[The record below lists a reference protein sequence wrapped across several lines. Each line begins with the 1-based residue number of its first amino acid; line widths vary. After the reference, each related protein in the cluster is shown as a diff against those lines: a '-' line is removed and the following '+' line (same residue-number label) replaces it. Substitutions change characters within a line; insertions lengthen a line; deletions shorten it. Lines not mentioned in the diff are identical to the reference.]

1 MTTKLDDKELNSNE
15 SIGYLTGVAYRSI
28 NRRLS
33 NNLKASGKKI
43 TSEQYGVLKQL
54 WLEEGQTQLDLACKT
69 SKDKPG
75 ITRLLNNLEKKGYI
89 ERRVNEEDKRCNKIF
104 LTKEGKKLQKIAL
117 EIGEKTVRETTS
129 CIDKSELLICKK
141 VLAQISSNLL
151 CEDDNI

>member
-1 MTTKLDDKELNSNE
+1 MITKLDEKEFTGNE

-28 NRRLS
+28 NRRLG

-54 WLEEGQTQLDLACKT
+54 WLEEGQTQLELARKT

-89 ERRVNEEDKRCNKIF
+89 KRRVNKNDKRCNKIY
-104 LTKEGKKLQKIAL
+104 LTKEGRKMQQIAL
-117 EIGEKTVRETTS
+117 KIGEQTVNETTS
-129 CIDKSELLICKK
+129 CIDKSEMQICKK
-141 VLAQISSNLL
+141 VLAQICSNLT
-151 CEDDNI
+151 CEDDII